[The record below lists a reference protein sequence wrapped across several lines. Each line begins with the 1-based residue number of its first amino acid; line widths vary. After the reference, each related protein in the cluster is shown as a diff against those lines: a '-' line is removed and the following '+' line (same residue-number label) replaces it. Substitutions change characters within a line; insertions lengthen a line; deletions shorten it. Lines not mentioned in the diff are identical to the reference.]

1 MLYFWTVAVTSLAEC
16 LVSMQRIED
25 FLLLPEGKTSKSE
38 KINCGFTLDSNE
50 MASPLKIIQSNEH
63 SQAKCVKFKNVT
75 AKWKLTDSQSGIS
88 DMSFEI
94 YEKQMIAISGPVA
107 SGKTTILLVILRE
120 LEIDGGEF
128 IVNGSL
134 SYSSQEPWIFD
145 ATIRQNILFNE
156 PFDNERYLE
165 VIRICSLER
174 DLQSLPAGDLTM
186 VIKKK

>member
-1 MLYFWTVAVTSLAEC
+1 
-16 LVSMQRIED
+16 
-25 FLLLPEGKTSKSE
+25 
-38 KINCGFTLDSNE
+38 
-50 MASPLKIIQSNEH
+50 MASPLKIIQINEH

-75 AKWKLTDSQSGIS
+75 AKWKLTESQSGIS

-107 SGKTTILLVILRE
+107 SGKSTILLVILRE

-165 VIRICSLER
+165 VIRVCSLEQ

-186 VIKKK
+186 VTKKKWTKASKRIQKNNLFSSINIVLGRGIWNLS